1 MTLTQPTDTLTIPER
16 EAKIS
21 GQAIAGFAQGD
32 DSLTLTLTRAN
43 GERLEATVPTSALKI
58 LAKALSDNGMV
69 ETAELTTHQAAAM
82 LHVSRPYLIKL
93 LDEGKLPHRK
103 VGKHRRIRSED
114 VRAYLDRENEARRQ
128 TLAELAA
135 YDQEL
140 GLYDME
146 GE

>member
-1 MTLTQPTDTLTIPER
+1 MTLTQSTLRTASQR
-16 EAKIS
+16 DARAS

-43 GERLEATVPTSALKI
+43 GERLEATVPAFALKI
-58 LAKALSDNGMV
+58 LAKALSDNDTV
-69 ETAELTTHQAAAM
+69 ETTELTTHQAAAM

-93 LDEGKLPHRK
+93 LDEGRIPHRK

-114 VRAYLDRENEARRQ
+114 IRSYLDAENAARRQ

-135 YDQEL
+135 YDQER
-140 GLYDME
+140 GLYDTE
-146 GE
+146 SE

>member
-1 MTLTQPTDTLTIPER
+1 MTLTQRTDTLTASER

-32 DSLTLTLTRAN
+32 DSLTLTLTRTN
-43 GERLEATVPTSALKI
+43 GERLEATVPIFALKI
-58 LAKALSDNGMV
+58 LAKALSDN

-140 GLYDME
+140 GLYDTE